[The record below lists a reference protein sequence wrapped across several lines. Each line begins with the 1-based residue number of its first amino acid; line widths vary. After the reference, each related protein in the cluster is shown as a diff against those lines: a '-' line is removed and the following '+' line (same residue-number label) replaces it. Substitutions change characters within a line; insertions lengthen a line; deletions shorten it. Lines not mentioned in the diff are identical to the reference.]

1 MSVEEEKTRGSGS
14 GTFGGS
20 NSSIASL
27 SFKAPKFDK
36 KYVKMWLEL
45 VEAGF
50 ITSNYTRPETK
61 FAHTLQLMQPDQL
74 VFVSDALA
82 SKDYETLKTA
92 IIKAFCPSAAS
103 QRQKFHA
110 PIELGNRSPRE
121 LFVEIRSIGNDI
133 GCTAAAIRRRWLD
146 ALPTTYQNALV
157 THENDNDDGMVEWAE
172 RIHQNMLNE
181 SNIKVTV
188 AATGAS
194 HRVVDSGTRQINENR
209 YRTSTPVRLHQRNQ
223 SPTPRTGR
231 RDVECYFH
239 YWFGRNA
246 QNCNRRN
253 CSWRNRRSRNWLVA
267 SIIGC
272 RMIVTCQKSN
282 RRFLVDTGSARS
294 TLPAKSCKT
303 NIRLYAANGSEIKI
317 IGTKRESIDLGLGRR
332 YSWKFVVTI
341 VYLWIKWN
349 RIFTKPTNST
359 IADHNWTMSQSTDG
373 F

>member
-1 MSVEEEKTRGSGS
+1 MSEEEEKTGGSGS

-20 NSSIASL
+20 NSSIAAL

-157 THENDNDDGMVEWAE
+157 THEDDNDDGMVEWAE

-181 SNIKVTV
+181 NVDGENGDGENGDGENGDGE
-188 AATGAS
+188 TGDGED
-194 HRVVDSGTRQINENR
+194 VNGKD
-209 YRTSTPVRLHQRNQ
+209 VRLMLMNH
-223 SPTPRTGR
+223 
-231 RDVECYFH
+231 H
-239 YWFGRNA
+239 KI
-246 QNCNRRN
+246 
-253 CSWRNRRSRNWLVA
+253 
-267 SIIGC
+267 SI
-272 RMIVTCQKSN
+272 T
-282 RRFLVDTGSARS
+282 
-294 TLPAKSCKT
+294 
-303 NIRLYAANGSEIKI
+303 
-317 IGTKRESIDLGLGRR
+317 
-332 YSWKFVVTI
+332 
-341 VYLWIKWN
+341 
-349 RIFTKPTNST
+349 
-359 IADHNWTMSQSTDG
+359 TMK
-373 F
+373 